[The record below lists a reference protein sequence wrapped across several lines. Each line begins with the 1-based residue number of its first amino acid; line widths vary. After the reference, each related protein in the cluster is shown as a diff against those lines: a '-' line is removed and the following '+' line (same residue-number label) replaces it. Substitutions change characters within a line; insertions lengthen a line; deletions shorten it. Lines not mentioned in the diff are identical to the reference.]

1 LSGPKKMH
9 PDEIDI
15 SVDLVHCLIEA
26 QAPDFADLPVRPVTP
41 FGTVNAMFRLGDEL
55 AVRLP
60 RVPWG
65 KQDVEDEL
73 TWLPQLA
80 AHLPVAVP
88 LPVVTG
94 RPSPEYPWTWSIN
107 RWLDGENPRAGA
119 LTAPE
124 LLAGDLAEFI
134 LALRR
139 IELPNGP
146 SAYRG
151 GPLEA
156 RDDQTRAAIGQLDG
170 LVDTGAIRAVWD
182 AALLGPSWDGPN
194 VWLHADLMPG
204 NLLVRDG
211 RLSGV
216 IDFPTAGVG
225 DPATDL
231 IVAWNLLPAEVR
243 PGFRAALHVDDATWL
258 RGRAKALS
266 IAVIALPYYLHINPL
281 MADNARYTIGEVLAD
296 YRHNATN
303 PT

>member
-1 LSGPKKMH
+1 MLSGPKMH
-9 PDEIDI
+9 PDELDI
-15 SVDLVHCLIEA
+15 STELVRRLIEA
-26 QAPDFADLPVRPVTP
+26 QFAEFADLPLRPVTP

-65 KQDVEDEL
+65 KHDVEDEL
-73 TWLPQLA
+73 TWLPKLA

-88 LPVVTG
+88 APVGTG
-94 RPSPEYPWTWSIN
+94 RPTPEYPWTWSIS

-119 LTAPE
+119 LTAPQ
-124 LLAGDLAEFI
+124 LLAADLVRLI
-134 LALRR
+134 LAFCH
-139 IELPNGP
+139 IDLPDGP
-146 SAYRG
+146 RAYRG

-156 RDDQTRAAIGQLDG
+156 SDGGTRAAIEQLDG
-170 LVDTGAIRAVWD
+170 LVDTAAITAVWD
-182 AALLGPSWDGPN
+182 AALAGPSWLGPD

-211 RLSGV
+211 RLTGV
-216 IDFPTAGVG
+216 IDFPTAGLG

-231 IVAWNLLPAEVR
+231 IVAWNLLPAAVR
-243 PGFRAALHVDDATWL
+243 PGFRAAIQVDDATWL

-266 IAVIALPYYLHINPL
+266 IAVIALPYYLTTNPL

-296 YRHNATN
+296 HQRDG
-303 PT
+303 